1 MAELTKPSVEEAV
14 LQRVRLKA
22 STYGKD
28 PVKGGAGGGAGGGG
42 GGVGGEGGGGEGEE
56 GESYKVAPDLIMA
69 LYRDWVMPL
78 TKEVQV
84 EYLLGRLG
92 QPVVAFVGPR
102 KFNRLMV

>member
-1 MAELTKPSVEEAV
+1 MEELTNDAVEESV

-28 PVKGGAGGGAGGGG
+28 PVKDPVKGGAGGG
-42 GGVGGEGGGGEGEE
+42 EGGGEGEE
-56 GESYKVAPDLIMA
+56 GEEGETYKVAPDLIMA

-102 KFNRLMV
+102 RFIGFKG

>member
-28 PVKGGAGGGAGGGG
+28 PVNTGGGAG
-42 GGVGGEGGGGEGEE
+42 

>member
-1 MAELTKPSVEEAV
+1 MEELTNDAVEESV

-28 PVKGGAGGGAGGGG
+28 PVKDPVKGGA
-42 GGVGGEGGGGEGEE
+42 GGGEGEE
-56 GESYKVAPDLIMA
+56 GEEGETYKVAPDLIMA

-102 KFNRLMV
+102 RFIGFKG